1 MDIVEKMSI
10 CIIMSI
16 IIMHHPDGMTR
27 RRYTDAH
34 RIVSITYN
42 TARYHT
48 YFIILFFL
56 CHKQDIFNILTH
68 RESSGYQNAYLSRAR
83 VVLKHHR
90 VDGATLRYDVTKSR
104 RLVDMPGTRVGK
116 VVTEIRMA

>member
-10 CIIMSI
+10 CVIMSI

-27 RRYTDAH
+27 RRYIDAH

-48 YFIILFFL
+48 YFIILFFP
-56 CHKQDIFNILTH
+56 
-68 RESSGYQNAYLSRAR
+68 
-83 VVLKHHR
+83 
-90 VDGATLRYDVTKSR
+90 
-104 RLVDMPGTRVGK
+104 MP
-116 VVTEIRMA
+116 